1 MTAAETIPEVKTGE
15 KLRAPFP
22 LFGGKARIAPYVW
35 SRLGDTPNF
44 IEPFLGSAAF
54 LLARPDA
61 HEWWDRIETCND
73 ADGAI
78 CNVWRAIK
86 HAPDEVAKWADNPVF
101 ECDLHAR
108 HVWLRRELPGLQ
120 PRLEADVD
128 FFDARAAG
136 YWVWGMSVWI
146 GGGWCSPSGN
156 GPWEVV
162 DGEFIKT
169 GNGQKRTRPHL
180 GDAGRGVHR
189 KLPHLGNAGVGVR
202 RQLPHLGDAGRGVH
216 RQLPHLGDAGMGVH
230 RKLPRLSAAGTG
242 VPNVCEEWAAHLR
255 AYLRRLSDRF
265 RRVRVCCGDW
275 SRIMGNTVVRGG
287 VGGKFVDADFLCGI
301 ILDPPYA
308 LEERYEG
315 CYAVDAPGIARDVR
329 AWCVEHGNDPR
340 LRIALCGYRGEGH
353 EELEDLGW
361 EAWSWNTNGGYGN
374 PAANGRGRA
383 NALRECVWFSPHC
396 LPEGTSKPTS
406 LFGEDAR

>member
-15 KLRAPFP
+15 RLRAPFP

-35 SRLGDTPNF
+35 SRLGDCPNYV
-44 IEPFLGSAAF
+44 EPFLGSAAF

-61 HEWWDRIETCND
+61 HQWWDRIETCND
-73 ADGAI
+73 AEGAV
-78 CNVWRAIK
+78 CNLWRAIK

-101 ECDLHAR
+101 ENDLHAR

-120 PRLEADVD
+120 PKLEADVD

-136 YWVWGMSVWI
+136 YWVWGMSTWI

-216 RQLPHLGDAGMGVH
+216 RKRPHLGG
-230 RKLPRLSAAGTG
+230 AGTG
-242 VPNVCEEWAAHLR
+242 IPNVCEEWAEHLR
-255 AYLRRLSDRF
+255 AYMRRLSDRF

-275 SRIMGNTVVRGG
+275 ARVMGPAPTGDRGLTA
-287 VGGKFVDADFLCGI
+287 V

-308 LEERYEG
+308 LEERAEG

-361 EAWSWNTNGGYGN
+361 TVHTWKTKGGYGN
-374 PAANGRGRA
+374 RAADGRGRA
-383 NALRECVWFSPHC
+383 NALKECVWFSPHC
-396 LPEGTSKPTS
+396 LPEGTRKPTS
-406 LFGEDAR
+406 LFGEDA

>member
-1 MTAAETIPEVKTGE
+1 VTAAETIPEVKTGE

-22 LFGGKARIAPYVW
+22 YFGAKSRIAPYVW
-35 SRLGDTPNF
+35 SRLGDCPNYV
-44 IEPFLGSAAF
+44 EPFLGSAAF

-61 HEWWDRIETCND
+61 HQWWDRIETCND
-73 ADGAI
+73 ANGAV
-78 CNVWRAIK
+78 CNIWRAIK

-101 ECDLHAR
+101 ENDLHAR

-120 PRLEADVD
+120 PKLEADVD

-136 YWVWGMSVWI
+136 YWVWGMSTWI
-146 GGGWCSPSGN
+146 GGGWCGPSGN

-162 DGEFIKT
+162 DGEFVKT
-169 GNGQKRTRPHL
+169 GSGQKRPRPHL
-180 GDAGRGVHR
+180 S
-189 KLPHLGNAGVGVR
+189 
-202 RQLPHLGDAGRGVH
+202 
-216 RQLPHLGDAGMGVH
+216 DAGMGVH
-230 RKLPRLSAAGTG
+230 RKHPHLGGAGRG
-242 VPNVCEEWAAHLR
+242 IPNVCEEWAAHLR
-255 AYLRRLSDRF
+255 DYMRRLSDRF